1 MTKIGGLYSNLKN
14 LIQMQIRLGENYK
27 NIENRMKL
35 QIIHNSNT
43 EKYHFLNLHLWII
56 NILFSF

>member
-27 NIENRMKL
+27 NKENRMKL

-43 EKYHFLNLHLWII
+43 EKFHFLNLHLWIK